1 MVARIYDP
9 KRAEIYERLDI
20 PTIATVR
27 WAAKQ
32 VLMMMFHPREELK
45 ESLAGGEI
53 FRMRVEV
60 PQHLIGKSVSN
71 LAEEGKV
78 LVAAVDRGGKG
89 FIPDSGSTFQNGD
102 VAQLIV
108 HRDALD
114 LVDQL
119 LEPAGEE

>member
-1 MVARIYDP
+1 MLIPLTTLSRENNLAVDQYNGNIYTSFRP
-9 KRAEIYERLDI
+9 QELNGHTRAELWFLKSTDGG
-20 PTIATVR
+20 AT
-27 WAAKQ
+27 WSMSKAYQ
-32 VLMMMFHPREELK
+32 GP
-45 ESLAGGEI
+45 AGSDVGNV
-53 FRMRVEV
+53 FPAM
-60 PQHLIGKSVSN
+60 
-71 LAEEGKV
+71 
-78 LVAAVDRGGKG
+78 AVDRGGKG